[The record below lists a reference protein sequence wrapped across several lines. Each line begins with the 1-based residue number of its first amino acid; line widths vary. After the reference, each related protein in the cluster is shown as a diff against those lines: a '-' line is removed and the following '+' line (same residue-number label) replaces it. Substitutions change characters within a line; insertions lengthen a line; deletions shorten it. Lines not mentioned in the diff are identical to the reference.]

1 MAQLEKRFK
10 ANQKDLIAY
19 IKDAV
24 VSGSLSASLESTA
37 SHTVNGVTVTNMAFE
52 RYSYVGSNRLSLNV
66 CVVGFDDEIYLHAT
80 TSGGSQAVFFKV
92 NTFGESSFLNDF
104 ESQLNKFIHKK

>member
-37 SHTVNGVTVTNMAFE
+37 SHTVNGVSVTNLSFE
-52 RYSYVGSNRLSLNV
+52 RYSYIGSNRLSLHV
-66 CVVGFDDEIYLHAT
+66 CIVGFEDDIYLSAT
-80 TSGGSQAVFFKV
+80 TSGGSQAVFFKI
-92 NTFGESSFLNDF
+92 NTFGESSFLSDF
-104 ESQLNKFIHKK
+104 ESQLNRFIKNQ